1 MNIQKVTVI
10 GAGIMGAGIAQVC
23 ARQDLAVTLVDV
35 SQETLVRGID
45 SIDSSLQ
52 QAVSKGQLSPAD
64 MQRILRNISTAA
76 GSQKAAANADLIIE
90 AVSENID
97 LKKKLFAEFD
107 RIAPEHTVFASNTS
121 SLSITEMGAA
131 TQRPD
136 KMIGIHFFSPVP
148 LIKGVEV
155 IKGFRT
161 SDETV
166 NVILVFLAKIKKEPI
181 FAKDSPGF
189 IVNRILPLFVNEAFH
204 VIQEGIA
211 SAEDVDKACTMMLQR
226 PIGPMR
232 LADFVGL
239 DTVLAVLE
247 HMHREMGEKYRPCT
261 LLKQLVKAGH
271 HGRKTGKG
279 VYEYDK

>member
-1 MNIQKVTVI
+1 M
-10 GAGIMGAGIAQVC
+10 
-23 ARQDLAVTLVDV
+23 
-35 SQETLVRGID
+35 RGID

-64 MQRILRNISTAA
+64 MQRILGNISTAA
-76 GSQKAAANADLIIE
+76 DSQKAAANADLIIE

-148 LIKGVEV
+148 LIKSVEV

-166 NVILVFLAKIKKEPI
+166 NVI
-181 FAKDSPGF
+181 
-189 IVNRILPLFVNEAFH
+189 
-204 VIQEGIA
+204 
-211 SAEDVDKACTMMLQR
+211 
-226 PIGPMR
+226 
-232 LADFVGL
+232 
-239 DTVLAVLE
+239 
-247 HMHREMGEKYRPCT
+247 
-261 LLKQLVKAGH
+261 
-271 HGRKTGKG
+271 
-279 VYEYDK
+279 

>member
-1 MNIQKVTVI
+1 MNIQKVTVV

-23 ARQDLAVTLVDV
+23 ARQDLSVTLVDV
-35 SQETLVRGID
+35 APESLVRGIE
-45 SIDSSLQ
+45 SIESSLQ

-64 MQRILRNISTAA
+64 MQQILGNISTAA

-90 AVSENID
+90 AVPENID

-211 SAEDVDKACTMMLQR
+211 SAEDVDKACTMMLQH

>member
-23 ARQDLAVTLVDV
+23 ARQDLAVTLEDV

-166 NVILVFLAKIKKEPI
+166 NVILVFLDKIKKEPI

-211 SAEDVDKACTMMLQR
+211 SAEDVDKACTMMLQH

-279 VYEYDK
+279 VYEYDN

>member
-1 MNIQKVTVI
+1 
-10 GAGIMGAGIAQVC
+10 MGAGIAQIC

-64 MQRILRNISTAA
+64 MQRILGNISTAA
-76 GSQKAAANADLIIE
+76 DSQKAAANADLIIE

-148 LIKGVEV
+148 LIKSVEV
-155 IKGFRT
+155 IEGFRT

-166 NVILVFLAKIKKEPI
+166 NVILVFLGKIKKEPI
-181 FAKDSPGF
+181 FAPVRAFMNTTNRESGSGKPGF
-189 IVNRILPLFVNEAFH
+189 YLT
-204 VIQEGIA
+204 QEG
-211 SAEDVDKACTMMLQR
+211 R
-226 PIGPMR
+226 
-232 LADFVGL
+232 DFIQS
-239 DTVLAVLE
+239 E
-247 HMHREMGEKYRPCT
+247 HNRNKST
-261 LLKQLVKAGH
+261 
-271 HGRKTGKG
+271 
-279 VYEYDK
+279 